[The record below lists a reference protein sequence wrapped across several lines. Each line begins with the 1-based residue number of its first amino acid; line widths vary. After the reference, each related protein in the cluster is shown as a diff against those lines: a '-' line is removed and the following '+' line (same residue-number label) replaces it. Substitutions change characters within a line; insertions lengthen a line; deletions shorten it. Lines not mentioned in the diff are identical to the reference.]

1 MLINIFQNNS
11 AVRTL
16 KWKEIMEEFFACVAD
31 RVISSIQSHIELSKL
46 ENMQT
51 KTPQKTKYLF
61 DKEAKTLFGKVLNR
75 SRSKDIFQACKS
87 EFPGRR
93 KETRDIYKFMKGQ
106 ILQAD

>member
-1 MLINIFQNNS
+1 MISLLTQKIFRVRHTDSVFLIELIELMLINIFQNNS

-51 KTPQKTKYLF
+51 KTPQKTKYSF
-61 DKEAKTLFGKVLNR
+61 DK
-75 SRSKDIFQACKS
+75 
-87 EFPGRR
+87 
-93 KETRDIYKFMKGQ
+93 
-106 ILQAD
+106 